1 MSKATREGF
10 ADEILALG
18 QENPGIFIIDADLGG
33 SCKTDAFKKALPE
46 QHVNVGIAEQSAGG
60 LAAGLAASG
69 IIPFVVTY
77 AAFGSMRMLEMIR
90 QEVCYTNLNVKLACS
105 HAGFTPDADGASH
118 QCIEDM
124 GIYTTI
130 PNMTVCM
137 PADYHSARK
146 LVRAAAE
153 KYGPVYLRFTRNGMP
168 DIYGPDETFEFGKA
182 KLLRPGKDAAIFA
195 IGDTVHLAL
204 EAAAELSNEGI
215 DARVIDMHTIKPLDV
230 ACVAAAARDTGK
242 VVTVEDHNIFNGLG
256 TAVGTA
262 MAEVGCGK
270 LRRIGVQ
277 DRFGMSAPYERL
289 MAQNDITVE
298 NIIAQVKGLQ

>member
-10 ADEILALG
+10 ADEIVALG
-18 QENPGIFIIDADLGG
+18 QENPNIFVIDADLGG

-46 QHVNVGIAEQSAGG
+46 QHVNVGIAEQSAAG

-77 AAFGSMRMLEMIR
+77 AVFGSMRMVEMIR
-90 QEVCYTNLNVKLACS
+90 QEACYTNLNVKLACS
-105 HAGFTPDADGASH
+105 HAGMTPDADGASH

-124 GIYTTI
+124 GIYTSI

-153 KYGPVYLRFTRNGMP
+153 KQGPVYLRFTRNGMP
-168 DIYGPDETFEFGKA
+168 DIYGPDEEFEFGKA

-195 IGDTVHLAL
+195 IGDTVRLAL
-204 EAAAELSNEGI
+204 AAAEQLSAEGM
-215 DARVIDMHTIKPLDV
+215 DVRVIDMHTIKPLDV

-242 VVTVEDHNIFNGLG
+242 IVTVEDHNIYNGLG

-262 MAEVGCGK
+262 MAELGCGK
-270 LRRIGVQ
+270 LKRVGIQ
-277 DRFGMSAPYERL
+277 DRFGMSASYDQL
-289 MAQNDITVE
+289 LAANDVTVE
-298 NIIAQVKGLQ
+298 NIIAQVKSF